1 MPLRPFALLVI
12 AGAVLLASGCGGGP
26 KTYTLSKTRECLAQG
41 SGVRVGGKL
50 DFLATTAP
58 GGALAAHLAKND
70 VVISFG
76 LDEPEAQRIAT
87 AYRKYAGRNIGIEDV
102 LRPNKNAVLLWR
114 RHPTPEQEGTITGC
128 LK

>member
-1 MPLRPFALLVI
+1 MPLRPFALLVV

-26 KTYTLSKTRECLAQG
+26 KTYTLSKTRECLAKE

-50 DFLATTAP
+50 DFVATTAL
-58 GGALAAHLAKND
+58 GGALAAHLKAND

-76 LDEPEAQRIAT
+76 LDEAEAERLAA
-87 AYRKYAGRNIGIEDV
+87 AYRRYRGRNIGIEDV

-114 RHPTPEQEGTITGC
+114 RHPTPEQESTITGC